1 MKREEG
7 SIEMIPGEDDSK
19 LIVIDLAKSLPK
31 KKKEINTVCAL
42 RMPASCSKV
51 QGFMLT
57 PTRAY
62 TQKNDNDST
71 CVRR

>member
-31 KKKEINTVCAL
+31 KKKRSILYVLCACQL
-42 RMPASCSKV
+42 AAARFKVSC
-51 QGFMLT
+51 
-57 PTRAY
+57 
-62 TQKNDNDST
+62 
-71 CVRR
+71 